1 MSHFTVAE
9 LTHSDTAIRKG
20 IDNTPDADV
29 LANIYILINGLEKV
43 REALGHP
50 MRINSGY
57 RSPKLNAAIGGAKTS
72 SHMKG
77 LAADFTCS
85 NFGTPLD
92 ICRHL
97 VTTDIPYHQLIQE
110 GTWVH
115 IAFPDVDELPKREV
129 LTAHFTGGKV
139 SYTKGLA

>member
-20 IDNTPDADV
+20 IDNTPDAEA
-29 LANIYILINGLEKV
+29 LANLDILIAGLEKV
-43 REALGHP
+43 REALGYP

-57 RSPKLNAAIGGAKTS
+57 RGPKLNAAIGGSKTS

-77 LAADFTCS
+77 LAADFVCPK
-85 NFGTPLD
+85 FGTPLE
-92 ICRHL
+92 ICRSL
-97 VTTDIPYHQLIQE
+97 VTTEIPFQQLIQE

-115 IAFPDVDELPKREV
+115 IAFPDVDETPKREV
-129 LTAHFTGGKV
+129 LTAHFGNGGVK
-139 SYTKGLA
+139 YTRGLA